1 MKNSKP
7 AEEPWE
13 TPSLDWIHRIRREMY
28 MERKGKRAQ
37 PLRREEAE
45 KLAKKYGLKLVEH
58 RARSAR

>member
-1 MKNSKP
+1 M
-7 AEEPWE
+7 
-13 TPSLDWIHRIRREMY
+13 DWVHRIRREMY

-37 PLRREEAE
+37 PLGREEAE